1 MNILLWTDMEGI
13 SQITDHRECWPA
25 YPQYWQ
31 TGRRKYTSEVI
42 AAASGLLEG
51 GATEVFVVNGHGLG
65 WPNLLR
71 EEFPNRVRLSEDRE
85 RGTRMDALFQLGF
98 HARCGTPD
106 GFISHTF
113 VPYFRVSVNDALIT
127 ESHAAGWRVG
137 VPVLGVVGDAAL
149 GKQLDGAL
157 SGTPFLE
164 VKRSTS
170 RTETKPLHAS
180 PGASADAIHVF
191 ASQCIRESRQRK
203 APGLP
208 SMFTV
213 AVSLEPD
220 LADLAVG
227 KSGLTRR
234 SPAVLTRQARDWRQD
249 ADPAIQEA
257 MGVALTP
264 LLKAI
269 GDLDLSSEEAM
280 LRQAPAAL
288 ERLRRYFVKW
298 TGGNSAAWED

>member
-25 YPQYWQ
+25 YPEYWQ
-31 TGRRKYTSEVI
+31 TGRRKYTSDVI

-51 GATEVFVVNGHGLG
+51 GAIEVFVVDGHGLG
-65 WPNLLR
+65 WPNLLSG
-71 EEFPNRVRLSEDRE
+71 EFPKRVRLFEDRK
-85 RGTRMDALFQLGF
+85 RRTRMDALFQLGF

-113 VPYFRVSVNDALIT
+113 VPHFRVAVNEALIT

-149 GKQLDGAL
+149 GRELDGAL

-180 PGASADAIHVF
+180 PSASADAIRVF
-191 ASQCIRESRQRK
+191 ASQCMRDSCQRK
-203 APGLP
+203 RPTLP
-208 SMFTV
+208 SLFTV

-220 LADLAVG
+220 LADLADG

-234 SPAVLTRQARDWRQD
+234 NPAVLTRQARDWRKD

-257 MGVALTP
+257 IGAAVTP
-264 LLKAI
+264 IGKAI
-269 GDLDLSSEEAM
+269 RDLDLSSQEAM
-280 LRQAPAAL
+280 LRQASASL
-288 ERLRRYFVKW
+288 ERLRRYFVEW
-298 TGGNSAAWED
+298 TDGNSAAWED